1 MSAYILPLSACTHPL
16 GHSAL
21 THLSHT
27 AHSLPLVCAFPLL
40 NSALTHVQFALNL
53 PHTTLNTHPLSA
65 HIPSALTQLTDTA
78 HSQLTH
84 RALTQRTHDLRCRVI
99 RDERQ
104 LALGV
109 HCLTTV
115 CTHPLCTHLL
125 LSKKIRSIRSFSFD
139 IRFVP
144 SIKSI
149 RLLYVSFLH
158 TTVLT
163 QAKQTCPNR
172 RRLPK
177 GGTNRRSLI
186 SIRVTLPLPELEL
199 SVAFSAS

>member
-1 MSAYILPLSACTHPL
+1 MSAYSLPLSACTHPL
-16 GHSAL
+16 GHSAR

-65 HIPSALTQLTDTA
+65 HIPSTLTQLTHTA
-78 HSQLTH
+78 HSQRTH

-115 CTHPLCTHLL
+115 CTHPLCTNPLCCRKRYDQYDL
-125 LSKKIRSIRSFSFD
+125 FRLIYDLFPRLNP
-139 IRFVP
+139 FVFFISP
-144 SIKSI
+144 MS
-149 RLLYVSFLH
+149 LY
-158 TTVLT
+158 
-163 QAKQTCPNR
+163 R
-172 RRLPK
+172 
-177 GGTNRRSLI
+177 
-186 SIRVTLPLPELEL
+186 
-199 SVAFSAS
+199 

>member
-1 MSAYILPLSACTHPL
+1 LSAYILPLSACTHPL

-40 NSALTHVQFALNL
+40 NSALTHVHFALNL

-65 HIPSALTQLTDTA
+65 HIPSALTQLTHTA
-78 HSQLTH
+78 HSSSQLTH
-84 RALTQRTHDLRCRVI
+84 RALTQHIHDLRCRVI

-115 CTHPLCTHLL
+115 CTHPHCTHPPCCRKRYDQYDLFRL
-125 LSKKIRSIRSFSFD
+125 IYDFSPRLNPFVFFISPFFIRQCSH
-139 IRFVP
+139 
-144 SIKSI
+144 K
-149 RLLYVSFLH
+149 L
-158 TTVLT
+158 
-163 QAKQTCPNR
+163 NR
-172 RRLPK
+172 HVQIEEGCLKAAPA
-177 GGTNRRSLI
+177 GGH
-186 SIRVTLPLPELEL
+186 
-199 SVAFSAS
+199 

>member
-1 MSAYILPLSACTHPL
+1 MSAYFLPLSACTHPL

-40 NSALTHVQFALNL
+40 NSALTHVHFALNL
-53 PHTTLNTHPLSA
+53 PHTTSNTHPLSA

-109 HCLTTV
+109 YCLTTV
-115 CTHPLCTHLL
+115 CTHPLCTHPPRCRKRYDQYDLFRL
-125 LSKKIRSIRSFSFD
+125 IYDLFPRLNP
-139 IRFVP
+139 FVFFISP
-144 SIKSI
+144 MS
-149 RLLYVSFLH
+149 LYRQCSHKL
-158 TTVLT
+158 
-163 QAKQTCPNR
+163 NR
-172 RRLPK
+172 HVPIEEGCLKAAPT
-177 GGTNRRSLI
+177 GGH
-186 SIRVTLPLPELEL
+186 
-199 SVAFSAS
+199 

>member
-1 MSAYILPLSACTHPL
+1 MPAYILPLSACTHPL
-16 GHSAL
+16 GHNAL

-115 CTHPLCTHLL
+115 CTHPLCTNPLCCPKRYDQYDL
-125 LSKKIRSIRSFSFD
+125 FRLIYDLFPRLNP
-139 IRFVP
+139 FVFFISP
-144 SIKSI
+144 MS
-149 RLLYVSFLH
+149 LYRQCSHKLNIHVPIEEGCLKAAP
-158 TTVLT
+158 T
-163 QAKQTCPNR
+163 
-172 RRLPK
+172 
-177 GGTNRRSLI
+177 GGH
-186 SIRVTLPLPELEL
+186 
-199 SVAFSAS
+199 